1 MSKQNILIGAS
12 AALIAA
18 GLFCTSFVTE
28 RAENVSRETLT
39 PQTET
44 VQQAAEEQLAE
55 VELEQ
60 LYTDADAVALAQMA
74 WGECRGV
81 GAIRSGGVTVSGTY
95 QKAAAMW
102 CVLNRYDAGAGESIA
117 DVVAAP
123 RQFHGYSAK
132 HPIDEELLALAY
144 DVLERWQAECYGAAD
159 VGRVLPVEYT
169 YFVGDGKH
177 NYFSVE
183 YRSDDYYTWELPD
196 VYAGAGV

>member
-1 MSKQNILIGAS
+1 MNKQNILIGAS

-18 GLFCTSFVTE
+18 GIFCTSFVTE
-28 RAENVSRETLT
+28 RAENVSRETIA
-39 PQTET
+39 PQTES
-44 VQQAAEEQLAE
+44 VQQAAEDQQEELAE
-55 VELEQ
+55 VEPVR

-81 GAIRSGGVTVSGTY
+81 GAICSGGVTVSGTY

-144 DVLERWQAECYGAAD
+144 DVLERWQAECYGAED
-159 VGRVLPVEYT
+159 VGRVLPAEYT
-169 YFVGDGKH
+169 FFVGDGRH
-177 NYFSVE
+177 NYFSAE
-183 YRSDDYYTWELPD
+183 YRSGDYYTWDLPD
-196 VYAGAGV
+196 VYM